1 MNKTDLAKVLQ
12 ELATQIQQLLGD
24 KLYKIVL
31 FGSYARG
38 DNTEWSDVNILV
50 LTNMSPQENN
60 AIFHELNKIFSR
72 LGLEYDILLSLCLI
86 DKVSYD
92 SRKEFHNFY
101 QNIEKDSVVLY
112 EEHERKSDS
121 K

>member
-1 MNKTDLAKVLQ
+1 MNKSDLAKVLQ
-12 ELATQIQQLLGD
+12 TLTTQIQQLLGD
-24 KLYKIVL
+24 KLTKIVL

-38 DNTEWSDVNILV
+38 NNTEWSDVDILV
-50 LTNMSPQENN
+50 LTNLSPQEND

-86 DKVSYD
+86 DKVSYC

-101 QNIEKDSVVLY
+101 QNIEKDGMIL
-112 EEHERKSDS
+112 HDTK
-121 K
+121 